1 MGLIGFHRNGED
13 IIESIV
19 SDSPEL
25 KSERFLRPDGYS
37 AIFFGGWNSARTV
50 KVVPLAVEKPT
61 IFSAK
66 HSEDYQRLPD
76 EIRAIFDDDKILRTS
91 PTEESY
97 FSALMYVL
105 DSKLPEGRTGVLL
118 YRGNPVTVNIDGKEF
133 VVEVKGVGVPNG
145 DNTIGDPMSRDS
157 YFDQGA
163 ARYGGLEVS
172 QGEREFRNLEILRNE
187 AAKTFTDG
195 NSPRVA
201 LVLRY
206 DGKVKYFGDGTEQAY
221 LLRLSPSSIRASFD
235 GNGSLPEVRS
245 KSNRIAR
252 DLAQQYV
259 ELMSLDSILIHTCA
273 HSENLVLTNDGFKF
287 TDYSDM
293 RKLAELEEPHR
304 IVQLAFTDF
313 VDEIPNRTDEDIAD
327 YCRVLCE
334 GLGIEWNEQYKNPKE
349 LAEEIWKFFIAPR
362 VYELRRSGIN
372 AVRDKT
378 LKIVNEWILSPE
390 ELDKEIVE
398 SAQRQIGYRQWEVE
412 RYQGLVAVHEKW
424 ISKLGPARKDIVVA
438 RRMYAG
444 NDYIASLDDQEVLEL
459 VEKEYEK
466 RIERD
471 LPEDRENLNAT
482 LRTIQ
487 ALEQNAGNSH
497 KLAEIEPEVLSG
509 LRLGL
514 QTIRKYL
521 SNEIDLVRAVRT
533 EVASIM
539 VANDNI
545 AEIDKVLI
553 ENRYSVVDK
562 LREDAGY
569 VLRLMDLP
577 YLNSV

>member
-1 MGLIGFHRNGED
+1 MIPKEIASHENRNNIDEILTID

-19 SDSPEL
+19 
-25 KSERFLRPDGYS
+25 
-37 AIFFGGWNSARTV
+37 
-50 KVVPLAVEKPT
+50 
-61 IFSAK
+61 
-66 HSEDYQRLPD
+66 
-76 EIRAIFDDDKILRTS
+76 
-91 PTEESY
+91 
-97 FSALMYVL
+97 
-105 DSKLPEGRTGVLL
+105 
-118 YRGNPVTVNIDGKEF
+118 
-133 VVEVKGVGVPNG
+133 
-145 DNTIGDPMSRDS
+145 
-157 YFDQGA
+157 
-163 ARYGGLEVS
+163 
-172 QGEREFRNLEILRNE
+172 
-187 AAKTFTDG
+187 
-195 NSPRVA
+195 
-201 LVLRY
+201 
-206 DGKVKYFGDGTEQAY
+206 
-221 LLRLSPSSIRASFD
+221 
-235 GNGSLPEVRS
+235 
-245 KSNRIAR
+245 
-252 DLAQQYV
+252 
-259 ELMSLDSILIHTCA
+259 
-273 HSENLVLTNDGFKF
+273 
-287 TDYSDM
+287 
-293 RKLAELEEPHR
+293 
-304 IVQLAFTDF
+304 
-313 VDEIPNRTDEDIAD
+313 
-327 YCRVLCE
+327 
-334 GLGIEWNEQYKNPKE
+334 
-349 LAEEIWKFFIAPR
+349 
-362 VYELRRSGIN
+362 N

-459 VEKEYEK
+459 VEK
-466 RIERD
+466 
-471 LPEDRENLNAT
+471 ENLNAT